1 MVPDSRLSDLQLAI
15 MHVLWRQGE
24 ATVAEVHA
32 SLQPGRGLAP
42 TTIATV
48 LSRLEKRGLVAHR
61 SEGRQFVYR
70 SLVSEQEVRRT
81 MVSELT
87 DLLFAGD
94 AAELVSHLLS
104 GREVGHEDLA
114 RVKALIEAQER
125 AENPVREGA
134 VPPRGRTVPPAKSGA
149 VPPPAKTADPGDED
163 AAR

>member
-1 MVPDSRLSDLQLAI
+1 MAPDSRLSDLQLAI

-32 SLQPGRGLAP
+32 SLQPDRGLAP

-61 SEGRQFVYR
+61 SLGRQFIYR

-87 DLLFAGD
+87 ELLFAGD

-104 GREVGHEDLA
+104 GRAVGREDLA
-114 RVKALIEAQER
+114 RVKALIETQER
-125 AENPVREGA
+125 AARSAQAGGTP
-134 VPPRGRTVPPAKSGA
+134 TAKSSEAG
-149 VPPPAKTADPGDED
+149 GED